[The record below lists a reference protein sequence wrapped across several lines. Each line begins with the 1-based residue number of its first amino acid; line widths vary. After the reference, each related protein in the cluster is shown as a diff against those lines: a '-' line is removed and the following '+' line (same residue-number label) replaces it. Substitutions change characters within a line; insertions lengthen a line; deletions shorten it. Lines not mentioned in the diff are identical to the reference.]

1 MGRLLLCG
9 RGCSRRVGRGRARPR
24 PPVSASAPLASGY
37 AAIEPGARWGW
48 WIAPRRLP
56 ECRVGPMRRGADRDA
71 EAAADDRRGDRRV
84 SGDGALDRA
93 GNLTRIGLG
102 KLSRRPPR
110 IVGSGVHPTATA
122 LPGSAC
128 SAMSDWA
135 ADQPAP
141 RLWTVPARRAMMIGK
156 RGSARLRRHMMK
168 KRSVRSA
175 LSAAR
180 DAAAAPRAGETRVG
194 TFTVSD
200 PGLRDRGAG
209 SRCACRARQW
219 IAVRGALRDAGFAP
233 EAMPRGGSLADGGLE
248 VRRVL
253 RGVVAASTPSVSL
266 AMRGLGRELW

>member
-1 MGRLLLCG
+1 M
-9 RGCSRRVGRGRARPR
+9 RGQYPPGCAVAWPSRARR
-24 PPVSASAPLASGY
+24 SVSLALENPSGV
-37 AAIEPGARWGW
+37 GS
-48 WIAPRRLP
+48 RLP
-56 ECRVGPMRRGADRDA
+56 
-71 EAAADDRRGDRRV
+71 
-84 SGDGALDRA
+84 
-93 GNLTRIGLG
+93 
-102 KLSRRPPR
+102 
-110 IVGSGVHPTATA
+110 GSVAWGMHPTATA
-122 LPGSAC
+122 LPGGVC
-128 SAMSDWA
+128 SAIGERRRLLAAGDAGASFGAVRLEHHEHWA

-194 TFTVSD
+194 MFTVSD

-248 VRRVL
+248 VRRLL